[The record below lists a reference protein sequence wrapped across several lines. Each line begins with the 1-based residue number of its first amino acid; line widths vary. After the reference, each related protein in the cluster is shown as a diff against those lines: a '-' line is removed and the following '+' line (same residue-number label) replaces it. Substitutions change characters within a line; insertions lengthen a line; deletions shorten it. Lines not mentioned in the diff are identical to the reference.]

1 MEDTEEYIIPHG
13 VDEEEDGV
21 SFDAASELYR
31 TFVTSSVQKLA
42 YDTIRDDILH
52 MDMWWVAQ
60 TKRKVLRKK
69 IEISHWQHAL
79 WKNFIEDLLLQV
91 CLYGFA
97 LYRLVQIEVKPDTP
111 GSRGVKDPRDTSEQT
126 ASGEGD
132 QRSKAPKVKS
142 DDKSPELTSWHLEV
156 AKGDCV
162 ALTWD
167 PKLRKWIPSS
177 VDGTNF
183 DSREGWNIVYES
195 MPYRVGPNSFPLYS
209 SVCATAYK
217 DVCML
222 NRMVDNMM
230 RRDNTNTTPSVWTTI
245 DKRFGPLLP
254 SSVKPSFQP
263 SMHDAMLTVPRHTEM
278 DFDTMLG
285 NHVEALEKL
294 QAVSKDLA
302 SSAYGGRP
310 VGAALKRPTK
320 RPKKHHEYA
329 LSQAHEGR
337 ELQYRRGPEDFSSMY
352 DRLINNI
359 LFSWHVPPQVLG
371 KNINSERLASSNR
384 LSEAALHRYSRFI
397 DTLRGIVSLA
407 VKTLSR
413 EISKSNQFYVSM
425 YPCINEYT
433 VSKIESVVKPDVARN
448 LLSCVYGV
456 PQEYFDIEKIKTRQ
470 EVLMQGQGA
479 STSQP
484 ARKERPLE
492 SEEKKLERKRKK
504 AITPSDQ

>member
-1 MEDTEEYIIPHG
+1 MNDTEEDIIPPEIE
-13 VDEEEDGV
+13 DEDDGV

-31 TFVTSSVQKLA
+31 GFVTSSVQKLA
-42 YDTIRDDILH
+42 FDTIRDDILH

-79 WKNFIEDLLLQV
+79 WKNFIGDLLLQL

-97 LYRLVQIEVKPDTP
+97 LYRLVEIEIKPGIP
-111 GSRGVKDPRDTSEQT
+111 GSTGVQDPRNPQPPTEPEQQSE
-126 ASGEGD
+126 ASDVE
-132 QRSKAPKVKS
+132 S
-142 DDKSPELTSWHLEV
+142 DDESPKLTAWHLEV

-162 ALTWD
+162 ALSWD
-167 PKLRKWIPSS
+167 QKLMKWIPSS
-177 VDGTNF
+177 IDGTSFNA
-183 DSREGWNIVYES
+183 REGWRIIYES
-195 MPYRVGPNSFPLYS
+195 IPYRVGPSSIPLYS

-217 DVCML
+217 DLCVL
-222 NRMVDNMM
+222 NRMMDNMM
-230 RRDNTNTTPSVWTTI
+230 RRDTTNTTPSVWTTI

-263 SMHDAMLTVPRHTEM
+263 TMHDTMLTVPRHTEM

-302 SSAYGGRP
+302 QSAYGGRP
-310 VGAALKRPTK
+310 VGASLKRPAK
-320 RPKKHHEYA
+320 RPKRHHEYA

-337 ELQYRRGPEDFSSMY
+337 ELQHRRGPEEFSAIY

-359 LFSWHVPPQVLG
+359 LFAWHVPPQVLG

-397 DTLRGIVSLA
+397 DSLRGIVSLA
-407 VKTLSR
+407 VKTLSQ
-413 EISKSNQFYVSM
+413 EISKSKQYYVAL
-425 YPCINEYT
+425 YPCVNEYT
-433 VSKIESVVKPDVARN
+433 ASKIEPVVKPEVARD
-448 LLSCVYGV
+448 LMSCVYGV
-456 PQEYFDIEKIKTRQ
+456 PQEYFDIEKIKQHQ
-470 EVLMQGQGA
+470 EVLMQRHGQGA
-479 STSQP
+479 LTSQSG
-484 ARKERPLE
+484 RKERQLE
-492 SEEKKLERKRKK
+492 SEEKKLERKRQK
-504 AITPSDQ
+504 AIEPSDQ